1 MDVSCCRFTKEDEEQ
16 ELTTGFN
23 NVEVSSDL
31 EMESFGGQKA

>member
-1 MDVSCCRFTKEDEEQ
+1 MGVSCCRFTKGDEE
-16 ELTTGFN
+16 EERTSGVN